1 MRENIFQ
8 LKKYF
13 DDWDLYEKIWLFLF
27 IIISL
32 SFYWEDSFIGILA
45 SLSGIWC
52 VVLIAKGKIINYYFG
67 IVNVVA
73 YAYIAY
79 NQQYYGEVMLNMIY
93 FFPMQF
99 VGIYLWKKRRISNN
113 KDDIKIVYMT
123 NKQRVL
129 WSVVTVVATILYGF
143 VLKHLGGNLPFVDS
157 SSTVMSV
164 IAMILMVFVF
174 VEQWVLWIL
183 VDIVSI
189 IMWITVMI
197 NGGNDIAVLVMWTA
211 FLINAIYGLYNWIK
225 LANSVKNSDKKLKV

>member
-1 MRENIFQ
+1 MRESIFQ
-8 LKKYF
+8 IKKYF

-27 IIISL
+27 TIIIISL
-32 SFYWEDSFIGILA
+32 SFYWKDSFIGIFA

-52 VVLIAKGKIINYYFG
+52 VILIAKGKIINYYFG
-67 IVNVVA
+67 IINVVA

-99 VGIYLWKKRRISNN
+99 VGLYLWKKRRISNN

-129 WSVVTVVATILYGF
+129 WSVVTVIATILYGF
-143 VLKHLGGNLPFVDS
+143 VLKHLGGNLPFIDS

-189 IMWITVMI
+189 IMWITVMM
-197 NGGNDIAVLVMWTA
+197 NGGNDIAVLVMWIA
-211 FLINAIYGLYNWIK
+211 FLVNAIYGLYNWIK
-225 LANSVKNSDKKLKV
+225 LANSVQNF

>member
-1 MRENIFQ
+1 MRESIFQ
-8 LKKYF
+8 IKKHF

-27 IIISL
+27 TIIIISL
-32 SFYWEDSFIGILA
+32 SFYWKDSFIGILA

-67 IVNVVA
+67 IINVIA

-113 KDDIKIVYMT
+113 KNAIKIVYMT

-129 WSVVTVVATILYGF
+129 WLVVTVVATILYGF
-143 VLKHLGGNLPFVDS
+143 VLKHLGGNLPFIDS

-189 IMWITVMI
+189 IMWITVMM

-211 FLINAIYGLYNWIK
+211 FLVNAIYGLYNWIK
-225 LANSVKNSDKKLKV
+225 LANSVKNF